1 MATISQKSISDPQ
14 FVVLNSKNS
23 FLIVA
28 TLTGLKRFDFPSLNL
43 MIKGHLPFE
52 PWALELSPDDSVL
65 YTINSNFEGIYLY
78 STFSLQKISIILEH
92 TNISRLF
99 RLDLKEC
106 FAAGTS
112 YGDVCFFSSKNN
124 DWINE
129 VSIFDSFTT
138 ALAANRKQTFLMVA
152 CADNMMKVLSLTDFT
167 SLRSFTYTSDIQF
180 IHFSNDDCKFYLGNS
195 RSVKEYS
202 SSDFLIQKQFE
213 MSPKH
218 CVEHFVFSREELF
231 LSDLRRNSGSLFSS
245 WFSKKIHSQRVLTN
259 WKDRFLFIHHNKSRK
274 LSYLSISDLGFEAL
288 TPKKSSSRT
297 RKSVT
302 DKLGLKGRES
312 NLHTVEKNK
321 RKQKNFVFGTF
332 DFFRGTLVRGQCTS
346 RVLQSFVIK

>member
-43 MIKGHLPFE
+43 MIKGLLPFE
-52 PWALELSPDDSVL
+52 PWALEMSPDDSVL
-65 YTINSNFEGIYLY
+65 YTINSNFEGVYLY
-78 STFSLQKISIILEH
+78 SSFSLQKISIILEH

-112 YGDVCFFSSKNN
+112 YGDICFFSSKNN
-124 DWINE
+124 ELINE

-138 ALAANRKQTFLMVA
+138 ALAANRKQTFIMIA
-152 CADNMMKVLSLTDFT
+152 CADNKMNVLSLSDLTT
-167 SLRSFTYTSDIQF
+167 LRSFTYNSDIQF
-180 IHFSNDDCKFYLGNS
+180 IHFSNDDCKFYLGDS

-202 SSDFLIQKQFE
+202 SSDFLLQRQFE
-213 MSPKH
+213 ISPKH
-218 CVEHFVFSREELF
+218 CVDHFVCTKEELF
-231 LSDLRRNSGSLFSS
+231 LSDLKRNSGSLFTS
-245 WFSKKIHSQRVLTN
+245 WFSKKIQSQRVITN
-259 WKDRFLFIHHNKSRK
+259 WIDRFLFMYHNKSRK
-274 LSYLSISDLGFEAL
+274 LSYISISDLGIEAL
-288 TPKKSSSRT
+288 TPKKSSNRS
-297 RKSVT
+297 RKSVS
-302 DKLGLKGRES
+302 DKLGIKRRER
-312 NLHTVEKNK
+312 NLSTCEKNVN
-321 RKQKNFVFGTF
+321 KQKKFSFGTF